1 MHKKK
6 LKIGIIVDDEDQ
18 SFLINDFYK
27 KSLESNCYSVVSL
40 IIQKTPQSNN
50 NDLLSRLINYTK
62 RKGFLKL
69 IDRLAFK
76 LIEVIETQ
84 VLKKKKEFIDFFKT
98 TNFKIRG

>member
-50 NDLLSRLINYTK
+50 NNSLSKLINYTK
-62 RKGFLKL
+62 EK
-69 IDRLAFK
+69 
-76 LIEVIETQ
+76 V
-84 VLKKKKEFIDFFKT
+84 
-98 TNFKIRG
+98 FKINRSSCIQIN

>member
-6 LKIGIIVDDEDQ
+6 LKIGIIIDDEDQ
-18 SFLINDFYK
+18 TFLINDFYK

-40 IIQKTPQSNN
+40 IIQKTPQSNRN
-50 NDLLSRLINYTK
+50 YLLSKLINYTK

-69 IDRLAFK
+69 IDRITFK

-84 VLKKKKEFIDFFKT
+84 VLKKKKRIC
-98 TNFKIRG
+98 